1 MDLLELFPL
10 RSCNQDGV
18 GLCADDF
25 LEHPIIFV
33 ERFWKWRDSLFLV
46 AHRVLGD
53 WKAATEV
60 VEACFRRTC
69 SEPPK
74 FASEGEFGS
83 WLLRI
88 LIDESLQE
96 RQRRTVKL
104 HCYQSLTG
112 MVRPGGNLRRLDD
125 FWCLDTS
132 A

>member
-10 RSCNQDGV
+10 KPCNQDGLGV
-18 GLCADDF
+18 CADDF
-25 LEHPIIFV
+25 LEHPIVFV

-60 VEACFRRTC
+60 VEACFRRAC

-96 RQRRTVKL
+96 RQRRAAKDL
-104 HCYQSLTG
+104 
-112 MVRPGGNLRRLDD
+112 
-125 FWCLDTS
+125 
-132 A
+132 